1 MGRNAAENALT
12 APPHFLSPRTHFAWL
27 PERIPSILP
36 PVTQESPT
44 PKPRTPDDRAG
55 RWFLAILGLAIALV
69 GALFVWLLAR
79 SYMRAREMR
88 AWPEVPCVI
97 LTSEVEER
105 RHDENSP
112 MEFSHNISF
121 GYEWQGEP
129 LTGDHFTLRGRSWSS
144 KREVA
149 EERVAAYPAG
159 SNSTCRVSPANP
171 EFAVLK
177 PDSLAP
183 GYTLWFP
190 GLFVVGG
197 FMITYRA
204 TKKRRSANTN

>member
-1 MGRNAAENALT
+1 MAAENPSPP
-12 APPHFLSPRTHFAWL
+12 APRRLPRQAHLAWL
-27 PERIPSILP
+27 PARIRSILP
-36 PVTQESPT
+36 PVTQDSPISQ
-44 PKPRTPDDRAG
+44 PRSRDDRAG
-55 RWFLAILGLAIALV
+55 RWFLAILGLAVALV

-129 LTGDHFTLRGRSWSS
+129 LTGDHSTLRGRSWSS

-159 SNSTCRVSPANP
+159 SNSTCRVNPANP

-197 FMITYRA
+197 FMITYRSA
-204 TKKRRSANTN
+204 KKRRPANTN